1 MSGEL
6 KKAATVLLLRAT
18 ERIEVLLVRR
28 SHRAS
33 FMANAYVF
41 PGGRVDEQDAAAGG
55 PEQASRVA
63 AARELSEE
71 VALVCADLTRLVPFA
86 HWITPSMEPKRFDT
100 DFFLLGLRG
109 DEAGAI
115 RVDGS
120 EVFDPLWLAPGEA
133 LARYLEGGLNL
144 PPPTA
149 CTLEDLDAEIEEAR
163 VACQQR
169 PQASGEEPGAERVLA
184 ELLAR
189 APRRRALPLLPKL
202 AMGAAPD
209 GTPEILIVL
218 PWDPGFGELP
228 GEGTPQPAMAEGGA
242 RVTRRIRRCSLRL
255 PGDGTT
261 YAVRSGAE
269 ASTIRWNVERA
280 EE

>member
-1 MSGEL
+1 MSGEP
-6 KKAATVLLLRAT
+6 KKAATVLLLRAA

-33 FMANAYVF
+33 FMANAFVF
-41 PGGRVDEQDAAAGG
+41 PGGRVDEQDAAASG

-63 AARELSEE
+63 AARELREE
-71 VALVCADLTRLVPFA
+71 VALQCGELSRLVPFA

-109 DEAGAI
+109 DEADTI

-120 EVFDPLWLAPGEA
+120 EVFDPLWLAPAEA
-133 LARYLEGGLNL
+133 LERYLAGSLNL

-149 CTLEDLDAEIEEAR
+149 CTLEDLDAELEAAR
-163 VACQQR
+163 VACRQR
-169 PQASGEEPGAERVLA
+169 GEEPDAGRVLA

-189 APRRRALPLLPKL
+189 IPRRRALPLLPKL
-202 AMGAAPD
+202 AMGAASD

-228 GEGTPQPAMAEGGA
+228 GDGAPQPAMAEGGA
-242 RVTRRIRRCSLRL
+242 RVARRIRRCSLRL
-255 PGDGTT
+255 PGDGST

-280 EE
+280 DE